1 MDTRWKNIVEKIFAF
16 FQKKW
21 ISVPGLI
28 LMVFGVFGLGILI
41 SYRRS
46 YTTETVLGFGFLL
59 NICIGIG
66 LSLVLKQYLERR
78 YQEWNKGKEYAHER
92 VGL

>member
-46 YTTETVLGFGFLL
+46 YTT
-59 NICIGIG
+59 
-66 LSLVLKQYLERR
+66 
-78 YQEWNKGKEYAHER
+78 
-92 VGL
+92 